1 MGKTEKEQTEIRSNA
16 DTNTSNN
23 TGGGDDKE
31 FLRTEP
37 LGKLLLKLA
46 LPTVA
51 AQLINMLYNI
61 VDRIY
66 IGHIPEIG
74 ATALTGVGV
83 CMPLIMIVSAFAALV
98 GYGGAPRA
106 SIFMGK
112 KDKDTAEKILG
123 NCFIVQIVIS
133 VLLTIVLL
141 LWNRDFLMAFGA
153 SENTIEYGVNYM
165 NIYALGTIFVEITLG
180 MNAFITAQG
189 FAKTGMLSVLI
200 GAVSNIILDPV
211 FIFGFNMDVRGAA
224 LATIISQALSCI
236 WVVSFLCGKK
246 TFLKIRRK
254 NLRLAP
260 KIIFPCLALGAATF
274 IMQASESVI
283 SVCFNSSL
291 QKYGGDIAV
300 GAMTILTSVMQF
312 AMLPLQG
319 LGQGAQP
326 IISYC
331 YGAGDAG
338 RVRSAFKLL
347 LKVSMA
353 YSIILWALVMLLPGG
368 FAAMFTTDAVL
379 MEYTRTALRI
389 YMASMFLFGI
399 QIACQMTFNAL
410 GKAVESIV
418 VAVMRKFILL
428 IPLIYIMPQIIKS
441 NQAIAVYVAEP
452 IADLLAV
459 TFTAILF
466 AVQFRKTLRKI
477 QKAYDDLD
485 SCSLRAV

>member
-1 MGKTEKEQTEIRSNA
+1 MKQTKKNQTELEKKANS
-16 DTNTSNN
+16 SP
-23 TGGGDDKE
+23 GGVNEDKE

-37 LGKLLLKLA
+37 LGKLLLRLA

-66 IGHIPEIG
+66 IGHIPNIG

-112 KDKDTAEKILG
+112 RDKESAEKTLG
-123 NCFIVQIVIS
+123 NCFMLQILIS
-133 VLLTIVLL
+133 VVLTVVLL
-141 LWNRDFLMAFGA
+141 IWNRDFLMAFGA

-200 GAVSNIILDPV
+200 GAVSNIILDPI

-246 TFLKIRRK
+246 TFLRIRRK
-254 NLRLAP
+254 NLRLVP
-260 KIIFPCLALGAATF
+260 KIIMPCLALGVATF

-312 AMLPLQG
+312 AMLPIQG

-326 IISYC
+326 IISYS
-331 YGAGDAG
+331 YGAGDSG
-338 RVRSAFKLL
+338 RVRAAFKLL
-347 LKVSMA
+347 LKVSLG
-353 YSIILWALVMLLPGG
+353 YSILLWILVMLLPGG
-368 FAAMFTTDAVL
+368 FAAMFTSDPQL

-389 YMASMFLFGI
+389 YMGAMFLFGI
-399 QIACQMTFNAL
+399 QMACQMTFNAL
-410 GKAVESIV
+410 GKAKESIV
-418 VAVMRKFILL
+418 VAVMRKFVLL
-428 IPLIYIMPQIIKS
+428 IPLIYIMPQIMKS
-441 NQAIAVYVAEP
+441 NQAMAVYMAEP
-452 IADLLAV
+452 MADFLAV
-459 TFTAILF
+459 TFTAVLF
-466 AVQFRKTLRKI
+466 AVQFKKILKGIGKTQGRRLQTEK
-477 QKAYDDLD
+477 
-485 SCSLRAV
+485 